1 MYFQIANLKIPQ
13 TIRSLNSQGNLLF
26 VAVYPHCLSV
36 ANTLVPLKTNYLRL
50 FTLEWELFTVI
61 ENATGRKTR

>member
-13 TIRSLNSQGNLLF
+13 TIRSLKSQGNLLF
-26 VAVYPHCLSV
+26 VAVYPHSLSV

-50 FTLEWELFTVI
+50 FTLE
-61 ENATGRKTR
+61 